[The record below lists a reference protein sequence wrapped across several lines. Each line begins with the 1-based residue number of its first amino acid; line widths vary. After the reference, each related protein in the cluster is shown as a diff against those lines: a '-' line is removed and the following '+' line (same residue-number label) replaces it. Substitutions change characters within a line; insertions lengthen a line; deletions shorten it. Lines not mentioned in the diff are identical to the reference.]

1 MKDEHV
7 NDAAQDAAEDVAQ
20 DVAQILGSG
29 ARAARALI
37 SRHATTTAAAVF
49 VQLNWAARWH
59 LARAVGKRPLPGVPH
74 KAPLC

>member
-20 DVAQILGSG
+20 DVAQILGW
-29 ARAARALI
+29 AARALI